1 MAVIDDQSV
10 RATRL
15 AMRVSLAVGVFLLLG
30 KAAAYS
36 LTGSSAIL
44 SDVAEALVH
53 IIAVAFAAFS
63 LRLSFRPA
71 DHRFRYGYERVTFFS
86 AGFEG
91 ATIIVA
97 ALFII
102 IVSAYK
108 WKSGVFPDNLGLGSG
123 LVAAAAA
130 INLTL
135 GFYLVRTGRRAQSLL
150 IEAHGRHVL
159 TDSWTDVGVL
169 AGLCLVMFTG
179 WKPFD
184 PMIAILVA
192 ANILWSGA
200 RLLRESVKGLM
211 DYADPVTSEEITKH
225 LDSICAQLGIRYHG
239 LRFRHTGNRLMIEV
253 HLQFPYNEPVGHA
266 HSLATILEEQLVS
279 SLSYPSEVL
288 THLESLEDHEEVHT
302 RKRESGRLA

>member
-1 MAVIDDQSV
+1 VAVIDAKSV
-10 RATRL
+10 RVTIL
-15 AMRVSLAVGVFLLLG
+15 AMRASLAVGTFLLVG
-30 KAAAYS
+30 KTVAWS

-44 SDVAEALVH
+44 SDAAEALVH

-71 DHRFRYGYERVTFFS
+71 DSRFRYGYERVTFFS

-102 IVSAYK
+102 VVSAYK
-108 WKSGVFPDNLGLGSG
+108 WRAGVFLENLGLGSA
-123 LVAAAAA
+123 LVAVGATM
-130 INLTL
+130 NLLL
-135 GFYLVRTGRRAQSLL
+135 GFYLVRTGRRSKSVL
-150 IEAHGRHVL
+150 IEAHGKHVL
-159 TDSWTDVGVL
+159 TDSWTDIGVV
-169 AGLCLVMFTG
+169 AGLCLVMVTG

-184 PMIAILVA
+184 PLIAILVA

-200 RLLRESVKGLM
+200 RLIRQSVQGLM
-211 DYADPVTSEEITKH
+211 DYADPATGEEITRH
-225 LDSICAQLGIRYHG
+225 LDSICAELGIRHHG
-239 LRFRHTGNRLMIEV
+239 LRFRHTGNRLLIEV
-253 HLQFPYNEPVGHA
+253 HLLFPYNEPVGHA

-279 SLSYPSEVL
+279 SLSYPSEIL
-288 THLESLEDHEEVHT
+288 THLESLEDHEEVHH

>member
-1 MAVIDDQSV
+1 MAVIDAKSV
-10 RATRL
+10 RETSL
-15 AMRVSLAVGVFLLLG
+15 AMRVSLAVGAFLLVG
-30 KAAAYS
+30 KTIAWS

-44 SDVAEALVH
+44 SDAAEALVH
-53 IIAVAFAAFS
+53 ITGVAFAAIS

-71 DHRFRYGYERVTFFS
+71 DNRFRYGYERVTFFS

-102 IVSAYK
+102 VASVYK
-108 WKSGVFPDNLGLGSG
+108 WRAGVFPQNLGLGSA
-123 LVAAAAA
+123 LVAVGAAM
-130 INLTL
+130 NLLL
-135 GFYLVRTGRRAQSLL
+135 GFYLVRTGRRSKSFL
-150 IEAHGRHVL
+150 IEAHGKHVL
-159 TDSWTDVGVL
+159 TDSWTDIGVV

-184 PMIAILVA
+184 PLIAILVA

-200 RLLRESVKGLM
+200 RLIRQSVQGLM
-211 DYADPVTSEEITKH
+211 DYADPATGDEITLH
-225 LDSICAQLGIRYHG
+225 LDSICAELSIRHHG
-239 LRFRHTGNRLMIEV
+239 LRFRHTGNRLLIEV
-253 HLQFPYNEPVGHA
+253 HLLFPYNEPVGHA

-279 SLSYPSEVL
+279 SLSYPSEIL
-288 THLESLEDHEEVHT
+288 THLESLEDHEEVHV